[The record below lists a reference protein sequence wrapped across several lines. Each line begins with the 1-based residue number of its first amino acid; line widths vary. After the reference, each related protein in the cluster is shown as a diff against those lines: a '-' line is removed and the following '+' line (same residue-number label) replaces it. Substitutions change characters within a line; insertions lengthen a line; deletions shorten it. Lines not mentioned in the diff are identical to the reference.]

1 MKTLSEIYK
10 ELNLNSLKSKEKTI
24 INKELR
30 LTWRALY
37 PFGTMPKSIEK
48 VLEEVTRFITMFEEN
63 NYPEHWEQNKEY
75 FLEKANETSEL
86 IRKLN
91 EK

>member
-1 MKTLSEIYK
+1 MKTLTEIYK
-10 ELNLNSLKSKEKTI
+10 ELELNSLKSKEKTI

-37 PFGTMPKSIEK
+37 PFGTIPKSIEK
-48 VLEEVTRFITMFEEN
+48 VLEEVKSFISKFEEN

-75 FLEKANETSEL
+75 FLEKAKETSEL
-86 IRKLN
+86 IRIMN